1 MRQCGKL
8 SCRWK
13 IEICAW
19 IASLLKWAKK
29 TKLPQTALSR
39 FSGKSLNLVCFHAIR
54 FVRAAQFIGIPNIK
68 NDRSSVSRV
77 RLLASH
83 RTNKKT
89 KAKTKKKR
97 KENARR
103 KSFILSVEF
112 WLIEERNILFLL
124 KEATCAPAS
133 TTPHNF
139 WGEDAT
145 NLAVNA
151 LFTLVFLLALS
162 WVRFILIPQ
171 NLNCACLH
179 MELGDRFAG
188 L

>member
-19 IASLLKWAKK
+19 IASLLEWAKR
-29 TKLPQTALSR
+29 KLPQTALSR

-77 RLLASH
+77 RLLISH
-83 RTNKKT
+83 HTNKKT

-97 KENARR
+97 KCKTEE
-103 KSFILSVEF
+103 FILSFEI
-112 WLIEERNILFLL
+112 WLIEKRNILFLL
-124 KEATCAPAS
+124 KEATCAPTS

-162 WVRFILIPQ
+162 WVRLILIPQ

-179 MELGDRFAG
+179 MGLGNRFAG